1 MTTPKGL
8 SIWSDDL
15 KVWLN
20 SKNYDVLNRLVDS
33 GRALERVYSRH
44 DGEYWETVLS
54 ESINQGDIPTF
65 RRIIELYGAGVLK
78 NAISSPGLTGFDVL
92 AIALDNGTM
101 WSEERV
107 VEVMLEIVL
116 DTLDG
121 DDDMVHKF
129 LRSGCFRHI
138 ASVFYESHWN
148 RVEHVAATVW
158 CLKAIRDRG
167 IRRGIAATKRLECGA
182 TDGLEETVGKRMQAE
197 STWEYEPKIKRAKY

>member
-15 KVWLN
+15 IFWLN
-20 SKNYDVLNRLVDS
+20 SKNYDVLNRLIDS

-44 DGEYWETVLS
+44 AGEYWETVLS

-65 RRIIELYGAGVLK
+65 RRIIELYGADVLK

-129 LRSGCFRHI
+129 LRSKDFRHI
-138 ASVFYESHWN
+138 ANVFYESHWN
-148 RVEHVAATVW
+148 RVEHVASTVW
-158 CLKAIRDRG
+158 CLQTIHSASLETNTS
-167 IRRGIAATKRLECGA
+167 IA
-182 TDGLEETVGKRMQAE
+182 DGLEETVGKRMQAE
-197 STWEYEPKIKRAKY
+197 STWEYEPKIKRTKY